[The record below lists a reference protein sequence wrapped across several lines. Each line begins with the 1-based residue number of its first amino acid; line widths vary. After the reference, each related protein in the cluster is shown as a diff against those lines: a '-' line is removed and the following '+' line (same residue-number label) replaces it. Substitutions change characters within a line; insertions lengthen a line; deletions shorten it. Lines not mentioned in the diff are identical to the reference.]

1 MTEKPLPPLFAQR
14 DGFDLIPELGRLR
27 AEEPV
32 SKVDHHWGVPGWLV
46 TRYSDV
52 RAILSD
58 HQHFPSVMPP
68 YFAGGGAKG
77 SGSGGTDSSGSANRA
92 EGAGGSGTT
101 GASANGLFI
110 VYNPPEHTRIRRMLT
125 PEFTMRRLARL
136 EEWID
141 STVAEHLDAIAAAGP
156 PAELVGAF
164 ALRLP
169 FLVICE
175 LFGVP
180 HEDRP
185 ELLAKS
191 TMWANM
197 SLPVQQRLAASEAL
211 TAYMVSFIQTQR
223 VSPGEGMV
231 GTLVRDHATELT
243 DRELAGITNIMMVA
257 GYETT
262 AAMLSLG
269 TLLLLRNPEHVP
281 LVLDGG
287 QGLDRVI
294 EELLRY
300 LSVTH
305 NAFPRVASEDVT
317 IAGQP
322 IKAGDLLLCS
332 VPIANRDA
340 ELGDGMERFDPARE
354 EVQHL
359 AFGHGI
365 HHCIGAPLARM
376 EMRIAYPALFR
387 RFPTLRLAVPFRE
400 IRWRGNTNIY
410 GLEALPVAW

>member
-1 MTEKPLPPLFAQR
+1 MTEKPPSPPLFARR

-32 SKVDHHWGVPGWLV
+32 TKVDHHWGVPAWLV

-58 HQHFPSVMPP
+58 HQRFPSVMPP
-68 YFAGGGAKG
+68 YFAGG
-77 SGSGGTDSSGSANRA
+77 SGGSN
-92 EGAGGSGTT
+92 GAGGANGAGEAGAET
-101 GASANGLFI
+101 GSNGLFI
-110 VYNPPEHTRIRRMLT
+110 VFNPPEHTRIRRMLT
-125 PEFTMRRLARL
+125 PEFTKRRLARL

-141 STVAEHLDAIAAAGP
+141 STVTEHLDAIAAAGP
-156 PAELVGAF
+156 PTELVGAF

-180 HEDRP
+180 DEDRA
-185 ELLAKS
+185 ELLPMS
-191 TMWANM
+191 TAWANM
-197 SLPVQQRLAASEAL
+197 SLPVEQRLAASEAL
-211 TAYMVSFIQTQR
+211 TAYMVGFIQTQR
-223 VSPGEGMV
+223 VSPGEGMI
-231 GTLVRDHATELT
+231 GMLVRDHGTELT

-269 TLLLLRNPEHVP
+269 TLLLLRNPEHIRP
-281 LVLDGG
+281 LFDGD
-287 QGLDRVI
+287 QPLDRLI

-305 NAFPRVASEDVT
+305 NAFPRVASEDVS

-332 VPIANRDA
+332 PPIANRDE
-340 ELGDGMERFDPARE
+340 ELGEGMERFDPARE
-354 EVQHL
+354 LSQHL

-365 HHCIGAPLARM
+365 HHCIGAPLARL

-387 RFPTLRLAVPFRE
+387 RFPTLRLAVPFEE
-400 IRWRGNTNIY
+400 IQWRGNTNIY